1 MSQFWEDPFRGDVH
15 HSAEDPPQ
23 NNHNDLNQKEDLT
36 LKGMVGTI
44 IKDNFPRLT
53 QSQRVL
59 FEASPFGKF
68 LGMHIPHG
76 GPLLVH
82 FMMLHEVMSQQM
94 FETGRFL
101 FEIERMQ
108 LDFGENEYILICGLK
123 VGPYVDLLHDEKGRS
138 NSNLRAR
145 LFPDISD
152 ALLWLKDL
160 EYYIMSLN
168 YLSLQDED
176 AVIRDVKTGI
186 LTTVYKLADDIDDW
200 NRLFK
205 QANPE
210 SKKVH
215 KYTVASF
222 MLLFKTFLEAT
233 QFYIRMPTELPHMR
247 SWRSMTNWN
256 SYDNWNSKWMSVN
269 KKLQIQK

>member
-1 MSQFWEDPFRGDVH
+1 
-15 HSAEDPPQ
+15 
-23 NNHNDLNQKEDLT
+23 
-36 LKGMVGTI
+36 MVGTI

-123 VGPYVDLLHDEKGRS
+123 VGPYVDLLHDEKGLHR
-138 NSNLRAR
+138 
-145 LFPDISD
+145 
-152 ALLWLKDL
+152 
-160 EYYIMSLN
+160 
-168 YLSLQDED
+168 
-176 AVIRDVKTGI
+176 RDVKTGI

-200 NRLFK
+200 NR
-205 QANPE
+205 
-210 SKKVH
+210 
-215 KYTVASF
+215 Y
-222 MLLFKTFLEAT
+222 
-233 QFYIRMPTELPHMR
+233 YI
-247 SWRSMTNWN
+247 
-256 SYDNWNSKWMSVN
+256 
-269 KKLQIQK
+269 